1 MDLIAKI
8 NELNVLIATATETAK
23 TYLAEETKDVEKAT
37 QEINK
42 AEALEKE
49 KAIYEK
55 LVEREKESVSTKIAE
70 TPQTSNAEKAFADAF
85 RAGFPVTK
93 SANEST
99 GVDGGYT
106 VPEDIRTKV
115 EQYRD
120 AKFSL
125 RQLVTV
131 EPVKTLSGRRTFQKR
146 EQQTPFEKI
155 GEGGKIGKK
164 ATPQFGILTYNV
176 AKYGGY
182 LPVTNELLA
191 DSDANINRIL
201 IQWLGD
207 SGRVTDNNL
216 ILEAINTKETTVFQS
231 LDFLKHAVIVTLGQ
245 AFADTCSIITNDTG
259 LFWLDTL
266 KDSNGNYL
274 LKADNTGIFSQRLAI
289 GTKLIP
295 VHVIPNTDFPT
306 ENEYSLTADTT
317 VQTGKTY
324 YTRTGAGTEQ
334 SPYIYTEVENPTG
347 NPKTSNYYVVS
358 AILAPMI
365 AGDLKEGISL
375 FDRQTLQLKLS
386 DVAAVGS
393 GNDQFNAYEEDLT
406 LIRALER
413 LDVKVRDSAAFVNG
427 RLRIV
432 VDSTGV

>member
-8 NELNVLIATATETAK
+8 NELNVLIAVATEAAK
-23 TYLAEETKDVEKAT
+23 KYLAEETKDVEKAT

-42 AEALEKE
+42 AETLEKE
-49 KAIYEK
+49 KALYEK
-55 LVEREKESVSTKIAE
+55 LVEREKEAASAKIAE
-70 TPQTSNAEKAFADAF
+70 NPITTSSEKAFADAF

-125 RQLVTV
+125 RQLVDVEHVTTV
-131 EPVKTLSGRRTFQKR
+131 TGRRTFQKR
-146 EQQTPFEKI
+146 EQQTPFVKI
-155 GEGGKIGKK
+155 GEGGKISKK
-164 ATPQFGILTYNV
+164 ATPQFEIMTYNV
-176 AKYGGY
+176 SKYGGY

-201 IQWLGD
+201 VQWLGD
-207 SGRVTDNNL
+207 CGRVTDNSL
-216 ILEAINTKETTVFQS
+216 IMEALGTKEQTIFEALDS
-231 LDFLKHAVIVTLGQ
+231 LKYAIIVTLGQ
-245 AFADTCSIITNDTG
+245 AFADTCSIVTNDTG

-274 LKADNTGIFSQRLAI
+274 LKTDNTGVLPQRLAI
-289 GTKLIP
+289 GSKLIP
-295 VHVIPNTDFPT
+295 VRVIPNADLPT
-306 ENEYSLTADTT
+306 EQEYTATTDTT
-317 VQTGKTY
+317 VQSGTTY

-334 SPYIYTEVENPTG
+334 SPYVYTEVENPTG

-358 AILAPMI
+358 ALLVPMI
-365 AGDLKEGISL
+365 TGDLKEAVKL

-393 GNDQFNAYEEDLT
+393 GDEQFNAYEEDLT

-413 LDVKVRDSAAFVNG
+413 LDVKIKDEKAFING
-427 RLRIV
+427 RLRLETNTIY
-432 VDSTGV
+432 

>member
-8 NELNVLIATATETAK
+8 NELNVLIAAATEAAK
-23 TYLAEETKDVEKAT
+23 KYLAEETKDVEKAT

-42 AEALEKE
+42 AETLEKE
-49 KAIYEK
+49 KALYEK
-55 LVEREKESVSTKIAE
+55 LVEREKEAASAKIAE
-70 TPQTSNAEKAFADAF
+70 NPITTSSEKAFADAF
-85 RAGFPVTK
+85 RAGFPVKKT
-93 SANEST
+93 ANET
-99 GVDGGYT
+99 TAADGGYT

-146 EQQTPFEKI
+146 EQQTPFAKI

-164 ATPQFGILTYNV
+164 ATPQFEILTYNV

-216 ILEAINTKETTVFQS
+216 ILEAINTKETTIFQS

-274 LKADNTGIFSQRLAI
+274 LKTDNTVTFNQRLAI

-295 VHVIPNTDFPT
+295 VHVIPNADLPT

-317 VQTGKTY
+317 VQNGKTY

-365 AGDLKEGISL
+365 AGDLKEGVSL
-375 FDRQTLQLKLS
+375 FDRQTLHYK
-386 DVAAVGS
+386 
-393 GNDQFNAYEEDLT
+393 
-406 LIRALER
+406 
-413 LDVKVRDSAAFVNG
+413 
-427 RLRIV
+427 
-432 VDSTGV
+432 